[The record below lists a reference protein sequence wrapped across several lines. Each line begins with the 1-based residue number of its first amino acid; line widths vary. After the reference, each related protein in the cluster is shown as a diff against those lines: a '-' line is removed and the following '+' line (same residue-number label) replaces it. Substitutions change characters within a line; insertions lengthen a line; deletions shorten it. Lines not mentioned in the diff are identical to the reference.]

1 MAAIQD
7 IKDGKVETAAI
18 VKALQT
24 VLLFLGNASQHHAVQ
39 CHQSVLQQLNLQ
51 LKSLIKDEDFADAP
65 PYLFGECFASL
76 AKERLEASLVLK
88 KFHSTSSTAKQV
100 FREATP
106 KNMLG
111 AVGVATD
118 TEMARKA
125 QGAREDNQQEQA
137 TLPDRVLLQQ
147 RNDWNNTLHH
157 IIHMC

>member
-65 PYLFGECFASL
+65 PYLFGKCFASL